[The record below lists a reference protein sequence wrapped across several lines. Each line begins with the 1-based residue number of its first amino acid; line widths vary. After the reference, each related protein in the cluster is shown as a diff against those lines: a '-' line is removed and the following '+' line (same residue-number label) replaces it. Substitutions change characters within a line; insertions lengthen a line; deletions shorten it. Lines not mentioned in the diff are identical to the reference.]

1 MKYKNEKVTILKNVT
16 YKKSN
21 VNCYSDDSSGRE
33 DCATRDELHV
43 INVTDEALSLI
54 VNNWIVTNQVVKVM
68 VDLICVCDSEFSP

>member
-54 VNNWIVTNQVVKVM
+54 VNN
-68 VDLICVCDSEFSP
+68 